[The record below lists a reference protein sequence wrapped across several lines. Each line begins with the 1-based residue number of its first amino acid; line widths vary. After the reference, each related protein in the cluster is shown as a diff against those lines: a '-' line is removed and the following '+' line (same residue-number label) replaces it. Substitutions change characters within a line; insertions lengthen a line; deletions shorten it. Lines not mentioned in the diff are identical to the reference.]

1 MGIALGVSADEIDA
15 IGESPLDGI
24 PTLAPKPSTPR

>member
-15 IGESPLDGI
+15 IGDKPPRRDPDSPLCR
-24 PTLAPKPSTPR
+24 TT